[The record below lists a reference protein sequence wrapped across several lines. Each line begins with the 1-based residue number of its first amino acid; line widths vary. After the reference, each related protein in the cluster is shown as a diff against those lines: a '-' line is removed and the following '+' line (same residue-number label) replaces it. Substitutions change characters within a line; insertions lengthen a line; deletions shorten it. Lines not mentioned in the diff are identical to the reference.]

1 MVNWTLGNPVVT
13 KELRGRMRG
22 ARTYWLLF
30 GYLFLLSLLFFFWYL
45 GWWSSHSNAMQNGAA
60 SASFTAGRMFFKVLF
75 YAQAVMIALITP
87 ALTAGAISV
96 EREQRTFE
104 MLRST
109 VLKPRSIVW
118 GKLVSCHRFMSGAR
132 DVTSVRPL
140 TGAELGSVFGRD
152 HVVHVAITPGRLAEA
167 LMIDAT
173 RLSGLSGRADDGG
186 KDGPAGGSR
195 RGRTERIGE

>member
-1 MVNWTLGNPVVT
+1 MVNWTLDNPVVT

-45 GWWSSHSNAMQNGAA
+45 GWWSSHANTMQNGAA

-104 MLRST
+104 MLSRKPCKVSAEIPASRSWA
-109 VLKPRSIVW
+109 VARLVGAKPST
-118 GKLVSCHRFMSGAR
+118 A
-132 DVTSVRPL
+132 
-140 TGAELGSVFGRD
+140 
-152 HVVHVAITPGRLAEA
+152 
-167 LMIDAT
+167 
-173 RLSGLSGRADDGG
+173 
-186 KDGPAGGSR
+186 
-195 RGRTERIGE
+195 